1 MTTTLPD
8 FVCPLSAATR
18 IERAVVQFIQ
28 LHFRR
33 SGTGFVAIVAGS
45 IIGTTAAVAADTQ
58 ASEAAALVTAD
69 TSASTTSFSGGTSA
83 DALAEVT
90 VTARRRTELAQD
102 VPISITVVNG
112 RELQDIA
119 TTNPLDELQ
128 FEAPSVSAFTLNPRN
143 AQLAIRGI
151 GNNPANDG
159 LSRSVGIY
167 LDGVYLDTAG
177 MATTGLKDIDQIEVL
192 RGPQGTL
199 YGKNTTAGAL
209 NITTN
214 APTFTPAVSAGLT
227 GGSYG
232 TVGAEAALSGPIAG
246 DVLAARLSAYDDS
259 HSGYISSPNGG
270 PYDDLSTQGGRL
282 QFLYQ
287 PTADVSLR
295 YIGDF
300 SQEDDHSGY
309 QLLYSQGAAT
319 ASIPFRKWS
328 ATPGITALVDPTD
341 PWTTNANEPQ
351 FMHSE
356 NWGNTLELNWSTPG
370 GYTVTNIASARSFD
384 FVPVNNSGLT
394 VYAPLANAPIYSSN
408 ADVRDR
414 QASEE
419 LRVASPVGGVVDYV
433 AGLFYFWKHLDG
445 DQRNSYG
452 NLYSAVTGT
461 KNAPYNNALLSYDSL
476 FDVDSAAAF
485 AQANWHISPGLTL
498 TTGVRE
504 TYESDDENFTRY
516 GLTGGTGTAPSST
529 IPYQGS
535 GSINNWS
542 TGGLVSLS
550 YKLTNDLLAY
560 VSAAHGTKAGGF
572 IGATPPAQ
580 TGTHFAPFSTLELEP
595 ESSNDAE
602 IGIKASWLQNR
613 LILDA
618 DAFYTR
624 VHNYQVAATVTSP
637 TGITAAGVDV
647 DAVISKG
654 FEAQLTAQPFQ
665 GFSFTVAGAYDE
677 ATYGSFPNAPS
688 VQGSPVAYQNL
699 TGAPVDGAPRWTVN
713 NVASYSREVT
723 PGALAYVTASYAY
736 KSGQYGYIDDS
747 RYSWIG
753 AYGLADFT
761 LGVNVSRHYDVS
773 LWIRNAFNIANF
785 EVVGPLPSNLGG
797 YYANVG
803 QPKVFGG
810 TVRASF

>member
-1 MTTTLPD
+1 MVTWPPVSVDTSLVSKDIQHP
-8 FVCPLSAATR
+8 VSQSGRRHVKPRGWL
-18 IERAVVQFIQ
+18 AVV
-28 LHFRR
+28 
-33 SGTGFVAIVAGS
+33 VAGS
-45 IIGTTAAVAADTQ
+45 IITTANAVATDSPVSQSDSVT
-58 ASEAAALVTAD
+58 SDSTVAA
-69 TSASTTSFSGGTSA
+69 TSFSTDASTG
-83 DALAEVT
+83 ALAEVT

-102 VPISITVVNG
+102 VPISMTVVKG
-112 RELQDIA
+112 SELQDLA
-119 TTNPLDELQ
+119 TNSPLDELQ
-128 FEAPSVSAFTLNPRN
+128 FQAPSVSAFTLNPRN

-177 MATTGLKDIDQIEVL
+177 MATTGLKDIDQVEVL

-214 APTFTPAVSAGLT
+214 APTFTPSVTAGLT
-227 GGSYG
+227 AGSYG

-259 HSGYISSPNGG
+259 HSGFISSPNGG
-270 PYDDLSTQGGRL
+270 PYDDLDTQGGRL
-282 QFLYQ
+282 QFLFQ
-287 PTADVSLR
+287 PSADVSLR

-300 SQEDDHSGY
+300 SREDDHSGY
-309 QLLYSQGAAT
+309 QLLYSRGSPT
-319 ASIPFRKWS
+319 APIPFSKWS
-328 ATPGITALVDPTD
+328 ATPGITALVDPSD

-351 FMHSE
+351 AMRSD

-370 GYTVTNIASARSFD
+370 GYTLTNIAAARSFE
-384 FVPVNNSGLT
+384 FAPVNNSGLT
-394 VYAPLANAPIYSSN
+394 VYAPLANAPLYSSN
-408 ADVRDR
+408 ADVRDH

-419 LRVASPVGGVVDYV
+419 VRLSAPVGGVVDYV

-452 NLYSAVTGT
+452 NLYSAVTGS

-476 FDVDSAAAF
+476 FDVNSAAVF
-485 AQANWHISPGLTL
+485 AQANWHISPKLTL

-504 TYESDDENFTRY
+504 TYESDDENFTRF
-516 GLTGGTGTAPSST
+516 GLTGGTGTPPSST
-529 IPYQGS
+529 IPYESS

-550 YKLTNDLLAY
+550 YKLTNDVLAY

-572 IGATPPAQ
+572 VGATPPTQ

-602 IGIKASWLQNR
+602 IGIKASWLRNA
-613 LILDA
+613 LIFNA
-618 DAFYTR
+618 DAFYTH
-624 VHNYQVAATVTSP
+624 VHNYQVAATVTSL

-647 DAVISKG
+647 NAVISKG
-654 FEAQLTAQPFQ
+654 FEAQLSAQPIQ
-665 GFSFTVAGAYDE
+665 GFNLTLAGAYDE
-677 ATYGSFPNAPS
+677 ATYGSFSNAPS
-688 VQGSPVAYQNL
+688 VQGSPAAFQNL
-699 TGAPVDGAPRWTVN
+699 TGAPVDGAPRWTESVTAEYSHT
-713 NVASYSREVT
+713 VA
-723 PGALAYVTASYAY
+723 PGAVAYASASYAY
-736 KSGQYGYIDDS
+736 RSGQYGYIDDS

-761 LGVNVSRHYDVS
+761 LGVNVSKHYDVS
-773 LWIRNAFNIANF
+773 LWIRNAFNVANF

-797 YYANVG
+797 YYASAG
-803 QPKVFGG
+803 QPRVFGG